1 MTEKEAMIEIEKTK
15 SLKRKADLW
24 RHIKKIKKESSKL

>member
-1 MTEKEAMIEIEKTK
+1 MTEQEALLEIEKTK

-24 RHIKKIKKESSKL
+24 RHIKKMKKLKDK

>member
-1 MTEKEAMIEIEKTK
+1 MTEQETIMEIKKTK

-24 RHIKKIKKESSKL
+24 RHIKKMRRQNGES